1 MKTTLQALAG
11 AMLFASGSEIA
22 AQSFTFDKAWSLAP
36 GDRSYLTSD
45 NTQRGMAY
53 NAATGNLLLV
63 NRSGGVSINKI
74 RASDGADMGTLSLG
88 SGIVTGGT
96 FTANLIGVAD
106 DGAIY
111 LGNLAVPTS
120 PALAAFKLY
129 KWDNEAA
136 SAPSLV
142 YSGGVVDTS
151 ARFGDTLAV
160 RGSGA
165 NTQVLLGGRASQFA
179 GLLTATDATATAFG
193 ATKVTVTAPMVSGS
207 NGPLGLGLDFGG
219 ASDFWGTTSGG
230 PLYNFSLSS
239 GATLN
244 TVPTSVAPL
253 TLINLGVDSTK
264 GLLAAI
270 NLIAGSDE
278 LSLFDITDPAD
289 VKLLDTELFGPNN
302 ANGNGVGAVAFGG
315 DMVFALNTNNGIMA
329 MNLVAVPEP
338 AEVALFSAL
347 LLGGFALYRRRQATQ
362 G

>member
-1 MKTTLQALAG
+1 MQTLAG
-11 AMLFASGSEIA
+11 VMICAATFQAA
-22 AQSFTFDKAWSLAP
+22 AQSFTFNKAWSLAP
-36 GDRSYLTSD
+36 GDRSYLTTD

-63 NRSGGVSINKI
+63 NRAGGVSVNKI
-74 RASDGADMGTLSLG
+74 RASDGADMGVLNLG
-88 SGIVTGGT
+88 TGVVTGGT
-96 FTANLIGVAD
+96 FAANLIGVAD

-111 LGNLAVPTS
+111 LGNLSAPTS
-120 PALAAFKLY
+120 PTLASFKLY
-129 KWDNEAA
+129 KWSSESA

-142 YSGGVVDTS
+142 YSGSVVDTS

-165 NTQVLLGGRASQFA
+165 GTQVLLGGRATQFA

-193 ATKVTVTAPMVSGS
+193 AAKVTVTAPLVSAS

-219 ASDFWGTTSGG
+219 ANNFWGTTSGG
-230 PLYNFSLSS
+230 PLYNFSLDS

-253 TLINLGVDSTK
+253 TLISLGVEPSK

-270 NLIAGSDE
+270 NLITGNDE
-278 LSLFDITDPAD
+278 LSLFDITNPAD

-315 DMVFALNTNNGIMA
+315 NMLFALDTNNGIMA

-338 AEVALFSAL
+338 AEVALLSAV
-347 LLGGFALYRRRQATQ
+347 LLGGFAVWRRRQTAKV
-362 G
+362 